1 MSDTQT
7 IDEIVTEDQRDVAVE
22 ALRSIQAR
30 LTEVCKSFGL
40 GEVSPADGLPPENLA
55 VVKAHIGVMM
65 FQAHNAL
72 RNIEKMESAR

>member
-7 IDEIVTEDQRDVAVE
+7 IDEMIIEDQRNVAVE

-30 LTEVCKSFGL
+30 LDKVCKSLGL
-40 GEVSPADGLPPENLA
+40 GENSPADGSTPESFA
-55 VVKAHIGVMM
+55 IAKAHIGVMM